1 MRIAYVYDAV
11 YPWIKGGVEKRIY
24 EIGSRLAKKH
34 EVHWFGLQW
43 GEENL
48 GDIKFYGVGKG
59 KNLYKGGKR
68 SIREALYFA
77 SKLFLKFKGEYD
89 IIDCQQFPY
98 LSCFSAKFHSI
109 IKNTPLVITW
119 HEVWREYWKE
129 YLGDLGIF
137 GLQIEKVTS
146 KLTKNNVS
154 VSRLTQK
161 RLHSLG
167 VTSEFIP
174 NGIDFKR
181 IQKVS
186 GRDEEYDIIFVG
198 RLIKE
203 KNVDLLLRAV
213 EIVKNN
219 VPDLKVLII
228 GEGPEKERLVSLA
241 SVLKLSQ
248 NVKFLGFLRDYE
260 EVISYL
266 KSSKVFV
273 LPSKREGFGIV
284 VLEANASGLPV
295 ITLNY
300 PMNASKDLIIHGYN
314 GFISSSTP
322 SSLAEYIEI
331 SLFSGKKFKRNC
343 VKNAKRYDWENI
355 AELTEK
361 FYERVLNE
369 R

>member
-1 MRIAYVYDAV
+1 MKIAYIYDAV

-24 EIGSRLAKKH
+24 EIGSKLSKKH

-43 GEENL
+43 GEGNI
-48 GDIKFYGVGKG
+48 GDIKFHGVGES

-68 SIREALYFA
+68 SIKEALYFA
-77 SKLFLKFKGEYD
+77 SKLLLKFKGEYD

-109 IKNTPLVITW
+109 IKDTPLVITW
-119 HEVWREYWKE
+119 HEVWRGYWKE
-129 YLGDLGIF
+129 YLGDLGIA

-146 KLTKNNVS
+146 RLTKHNVS
-154 VSRLTQK
+154 ISRLTQK

-167 VTSEFIP
+167 ITSEFIP

-186 GRDEEYDIIFVG
+186 GKDEEYDVIFVG

-219 VPDLKVLII
+219 IPDLKVLII
-228 GEGPEKERLVSLA
+228 GKGPEKEKLVSLA

-248 NVKFLGFLRDYE
+248 NVRFLSFLRDYE

-266 KSSKVFV
+266 KSSN
-273 LPSKREGFGIV
+273 RR
-284 VLEANASGLPV
+284 
-295 ITLNY
+295 
-300 PMNASKDLIIHGYN
+300 IHSIRRRSFNLGHN
-314 GFISSSTP
+314 NQQIS
-322 SSLAEYIEI
+322 
-331 SLFSGKKFKRNC
+331 
-343 VKNAKRYDWENI
+343 
-355 AELTEK
+355 
-361 FYERVLNE
+361 
-369 R
+369 